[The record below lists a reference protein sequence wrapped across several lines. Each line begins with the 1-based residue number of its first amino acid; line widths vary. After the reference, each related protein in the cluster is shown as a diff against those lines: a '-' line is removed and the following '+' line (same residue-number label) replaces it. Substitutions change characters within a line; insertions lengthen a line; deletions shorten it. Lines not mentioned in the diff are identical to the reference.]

1 MTQERAVAAIEA
13 IFGECFRSFAALPGA
28 AVVDNGEVS
37 GVVTGIPVTFF
48 NGIATTD
55 LRPDLDAAIERGMAP
70 FVARRAPFRWWIS
83 PSTRPAALPAP
94 LIAHGLKHAYDA
106 SGMAAELARVSL
118 DVAGPDDLVIVRAKD
133 AAAMQAWAE
142 LLLGVF
148 GRPAH
153 ETPFWVDAYTALG
166 LESGPWTHF
175 VGYTGGRPVATTS
188 LLCRGSLAGIYHVAT
203 IEDARGRGYGAA
215 LTLAAMRHARE
226 SGASDIV
233 LQASKMAESVY
244 RSLGFQKYCD
254 LSLYDWRPS

>member
-1 MTQERAVAAIEA
+1 M
-13 IFGECFRSFAALPGA
+13 
-28 AVVDNGEVS
+28 DNGEVS

-48 NGIATTD
+48 NGIASTD
-55 LRPDLDAAIERGMAP
+55 LRPDVESAIERARAP
-70 FVARRAPFRWWIS
+70 FITRRAPFRWWIS
-83 PSTRPAALPAP
+83 PSTRPAALPAA
-94 LIAHGLKHAYDA
+94 LLAQGLKHAYDA
-106 SGMAAELARVSL
+106 SGMAADLTLTPLNAAAPADLA
-118 DVAGPDDLVIVRAKD
+118 IVRASD
-133 AAAMQAWAE
+133 AGVMQDWAE

-153 ETPFWVDAYTALG
+153 ETPFWIDAYTALG

-203 IEDARGRGYGAA
+203 IEEARGRGYGAA

-226 SGASDIV
+226 SGVSDIV
-233 LQASKMAESVY
+233 LQASDMALGVY
-244 RSLGFQKYCD
+244 RSVGFEKYCD